1 MEINNSQ
8 PQMEKPAT
16 IADMCYVYAK
26 MKWMRTFKAFD
37 LNGYFVKKLIFASML
52 ADSSDVRTK
61 LQQLADDNPFH
72 VPPSLPPSKDCWHSP
87 FACSQDG

>member
-52 ADSSDVRTK
+52 ADSSDVCTK
-61 LQQLADDNPFH
+61 LQQLADDNKSAGMQFQLRIPASGKVIFET
-72 VPPSLPPSKDCWHSP
+72 SIT
-87 FACSQDG
+87 A

>member
-37 LNGYFVKKLIFASML
+37 LTGGCFAGKLIYASML
-52 ADSSDVRTK
+52 DDSEENRIK
-61 LQQLADDNPFH
+61 LQQLANDNATAGWIFQLRKNDN
-72 VPPSLPPSKDCWHSP
+72 VTFQTK
-87 FACSQDG
+87 